1 MNSRFIRDGVA
12 HAVAVGI
19 AWVPWGAAW
28 SGWRAAALAGA
39 RLRAVGSPAGAG
51 AAGVHC
57 GAPGGAQHGLQ
68 RRMGVVFGLQRVR
81 PARPVRRAGA
91 AGVHCGAP
99 GGAQHGLQRGV
110 GIAPLSLRSPR

>member
-1 MNSRFIRDGVA
+1 MVLRMRLPLALRG
-12 HAVAVGI
+12 
-19 AWVPWGAAW
+19 VPWGAAW

-68 RRMGVVFGLQRVR
+68 RRVGVVFGLQRVR
-81 PARPVRRAGA
+81 PARLVRRAGA

-99 GGAQHGLQRGV
+99 GAARSTGAARG
-110 GIAPLSLRSPR
+110 GHCATFLAFASLKLR